1 MSQSLPLGRPVSEFA
16 AAPHPDDPRVLAVS
30 GELDL
35 AAVDE
40 FLDQARGAIDG
51 PVLQLDCSGLT
62 FIDSTGL
69 GALVRLRE
77 EARGRGT
84 DVQLTRVP
92 AQVSRILDIT
102 GLTEIFPTDSAPTD
116 SAPADSAE

>member
-1 MSQSLPLGRPVSEFA
+1 MSEFTA
-16 AAPHPDDPRVLAVS
+16 EPQPDAPHVLVMS

-40 FLDQARGAIDG
+40 FLDQARAAFAG
-51 PVLQLDCSGLT
+51 PVLELDLGGLT

-77 EARGRGT
+77 EARAEGK
-84 DVQLTRVP
+84 DVVLAHVP
-92 AQVSRILDIT
+92 RQVWRILDMT
-102 GLTEIFPTDSAPTD
+102 GLTEIFPDGSD
-116 SAPADSAE
+116 G